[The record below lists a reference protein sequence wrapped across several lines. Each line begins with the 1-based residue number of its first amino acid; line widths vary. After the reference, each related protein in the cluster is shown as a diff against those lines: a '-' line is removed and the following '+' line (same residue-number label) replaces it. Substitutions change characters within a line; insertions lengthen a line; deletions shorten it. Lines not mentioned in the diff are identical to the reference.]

1 MYDVPHVS
9 HPTYYRAVPLGAAAA
24 AKASRKRPKLTFD
37 DLKKPSGLPELYHNF
52 PEAFRR
58 QFRGRGHEVADLR
71 RLLEMYS
78 RWQGR
83 VFPHGSFDNFIASLE
98 KIGAANVVKKE
109 MSDMRMD
116 LLRGVEERMRG
127 ERGDEAAAEEPA
139 EVAEAIEVHEE
150 EPMLA
155 IDSDEEL
162 LELAAMPMEA
172 GAAMGLGAAEEPPA
186 GDLDDDE
193 LLELAAMQD
202 YDVPAAPAAV
212 EEQQDDL
219 DDDELLAL
227 AADL

>member
-1 MYDVPHVS
+1 M
-9 HPTYYRAVPLGAAAA
+9 GAAAA
-24 AKASRKRPKLTFD
+24 ARASRKRPKLTFD
-37 DLKKPSGLPELYHNF
+37 DLKKENGLPELYHNF

-116 LLRGVEERMRG
+116 LLRGVEDKLRG
-127 ERGDEAAAEEPA
+127 EREEAAAVAGVAEEPA
-139 EVAEAIEVHEE
+139 AEVLQVPEE

-155 IDSDEEL
+155 IDSDDEL

-172 GAAMGLGAAEEPPA
+172 GTGVAAVAAEEPPI
-186 GDLDDDE
+186 DEIDDDE

-202 YDVPAAPAAV
+202 EDVGAAPAVPAAPAAV
-212 EEQQDDL
+212 VETLDDM

-227 AADL
+227 ANDI